1 MKYLIKRTAATLL
14 IPILCLALNACSS
27 VDSTD
32 STEHESKN
40 SHVIKVTD
48 ATYEAEVL
56 KSTTPVL
63 VDFWAPWCGP
73 CRMMGPIVDE
83 ISNDF
88 AGKLKVVKVNTD
100 ENPKTAKANEIT
112 GIPTLKLFKSGK
124 VVDQV
129 VGAVEK
135 SALAEVIN
143 KHL

>member
-1 MKYLIKRTAATLL
+1 MKQPIKMLARTLL
-14 IPILCLALNACSS
+14 MAIFCFVLNSCSS
-27 VDSTD
+27 TESTGT
-32 STEHESKN
+32 SEHQSKN
-40 SHVIKVTD
+40 SHVVHVSD
-48 ATYEAEVL
+48 ATYDAEVL

-88 AGKLKVVKVNTD
+88 VGKLKVVKINTD
-100 ENPKTAKANEIT
+100 ENPQSAKANEIT

-135 SALAEVIN
+135 SALTEVIN